1 MINGEML
8 IALIG
13 LGALIRTYGNRFEI
27 EKLFGLLLIVLLL
40 GILGGQLLKLL
51 DRRVTRGQRL
61 AAAVR

>member
-1 MINGEML
+1 ML